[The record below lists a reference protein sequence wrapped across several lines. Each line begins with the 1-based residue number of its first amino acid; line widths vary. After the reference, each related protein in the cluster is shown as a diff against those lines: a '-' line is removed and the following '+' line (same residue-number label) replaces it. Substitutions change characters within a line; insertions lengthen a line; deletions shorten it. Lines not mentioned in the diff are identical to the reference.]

1 MGATI
6 KTKIIRIGNSQGV
19 RIPRP
24 VIEQAGLREDVEISV
39 EGEQLVIRNAR
50 HPRAGWAESFQEMA
64 AAGEDILTDDYPLT
78 EFDEKEWEWK

>member
-1 MGATI
+1 
-6 KTKIIRIGNSQGV
+6 
-19 RIPRP
+19 
-24 VIEQAGLREDVEISV
+24 V